1 MYHIIFQIIIVLN
14 DLYIMILKL
23 LVIFVFYNWKINRKF
38 SYIFEIFF

>member
-23 LVIFVFYNWKINRKF
+23 LVIFVFYNWKINHKF